1 MDIIIH
7 LEDAQIQKLEYIQQ
21 QTNQDAATVLSR
33 TLAEAIDTYFQQIQ
47 ASNPDSLAQLRES
60 KFIGCFK
67 GAPDLAANSE
77 ANFQTIMNEKYDPC

>member
-7 LEDAQIQKLEYIQQ
+7 LEDEQIQKLEYIQQ
-21 QTNQDAATVLSR
+21 QTNQDAATVLNR
-33 TLAEAIDTYFQQIQ
+33 TLAEAINTYFQQIQ

-67 GAPDLAANSE
+67 GAPDLATASLR
-77 ANFQTIMNEKYDPC
+77 FQLNNY